1 MPKKRGNG
9 EGSVVRYKDGYRA
22 VIVVGWRDKTHP
34 IKHTKTGFSTI
45 REAREYI
52 ASYNKDSVDVPTRTY
67 TIADALSLFMD
78 NGLQK
83 LSSSKQT
90 HYKTVAKRIESIWN
104 EEMSSLTVARLQ
116 ELVRGYTYYPA
127 RDIKSLLSH
136 LYKLAIA
143 DGVCSMNLSQYIVL
157 PELHEEETV
166 PFSSSEVERMWE
178 DYKEHPST
186 AIALFMILT
195 GAMPGEVNG
204 IKADMVDWE
213 HKVINYGLKTDR
225 RRAAQIILPYKAI
238 PLLKDMLERGKNG
251 GLLPYKM
258 DTYRKEFKAMVERIG
273 ADPKCTPYS
282 CRHTFATMLSA
293 QVPAHI
299 LAKLMRNDIR
309 VTQKYYLHEDNE
321 LLLNE
326 VNRALSQ
333 T

>member
-34 IKHTKTGFSTI
+34 IKHTKSGFATI

-52 ASYNKDSVDVPTRTY
+52 SSFHKDELVKPCSY
-67 TIADALSLFMD
+67 TIAEALSLFMD
-78 NGLQK
+78 NGLTK
-83 LSSSKQT
+83 LSPSKQT
-90 HYKTVAKRIESIWN
+90 HYKTVANRIKSIWS
-104 EEMSSLTVARLQ
+104 EDMSSLTVARLQ

-157 PELHEEETV
+157 PELVEEETV
-166 PFSSSEVERMWE
+166 PFSSSEVEKMWE

-225 RRAAQIILPYKAI
+225 RRTAQIILPDKAI
-238 PLLKDMLERGKNG
+238 PLLQDMLERGKNN

-273 ADPKCTPYS
+273 ADARCTPYS

-321 LLLNE
+321 VLLNE
-326 VNRALSQ
+326 VNKALG
-333 T
+333 

>member
-9 EGSVVRYKDGYRA
+9 EGSVVKYKDGYRA
-22 VIVVGWRDKTHP
+22 IIVTGWRDKTHP
-34 IKHTKTGFSTI
+34 IKHTKSGFSTI

-52 ASYNKDSVDVPTRTY
+52 SSFHQDELVKPCSY
-67 TIADALSLFMD
+67 TIQQALSLFMD
-78 NGLQK
+78 NGLTK
-83 LSSSKQT
+83 LSPSKQT
-90 HYKTVAKRIESIWN
+90 HYKTVANRIKSIWS
-104 EEMSSLTVARLQ
+104 EDMSSLTVARLQ
-116 ELVRGYTYYPA
+116 ELVKGYTYYPA

-136 LYKLAIA
+136 LYRLAIA

-157 PELHEEETV
+157 PELVEEETV

-178 DYKEHPST
+178 DYAEHPT
-186 AIALFMILT
+186 TGVALLMTFT
-195 GAMPGEVNG
+195 GLMPGEISRIKRENWQGQFFVDIG
-204 IKADMVDWE
+204 IK
-213 HKVINYGLKTDR
+213 TDKR
-225 RRAAQIILPYKAI
+225 KNSSVPI
-238 PLLKDMLERGKNG
+238 PDALVPVVSDLFERGKNG
-251 GLLPYKM
+251 GLLPYKL

-282 CRHTFATMLSA
+282 CRHTFATMLST

-321 LLLNE
+321 ILLNE

>member
-34 IKHTKTGFSTI
+34 IKHTKSGFATI

-52 ASYNKDSVDVPTRTY
+52 SSFHKDELVKPCSY
-67 TIADALSLFMD
+67 TIAEALSLFMD
-78 NGLQK
+78 NGLTK
-83 LSSSKQT
+83 LSPSKQT
-90 HYKTVAKRIESIWN
+90 HYKTVANRIKSIWS
-104 EEMSSLTVARLQ
+104 EDMSSLTVARLQ

-157 PELHEEETV
+157 PELVEEETV
-166 PFSSSEVERMWE
+166 PFSSSEVERMWT
-178 DYKEHPST
+178 DYAEHPET
-186 AIALFMILT
+186 GIALLMCGT
-195 GAMPGEVNG
+195 GLMPGEVARITRENWQGQFFVDVG
-204 IKADMVDWE
+204 IK
-213 HKVINYGLKTDR
+213 TDKR
-225 RRAAQIILPYKAI
+225 KNSSVPI
-238 PLLKDMLERGKNG
+238 PDTLMPVVSDLFERGKNN

-258 DTYRKEFKAMVERIG
+258 DTYRKEFKEMVSRIG
-273 ADPKCTPYS
+273 ADARCTPYS
-282 CRHTFATMLSA
+282 CRHTFAMMLSA

-321 LLLNE
+321 VLLNE
-326 VNRALSQ
+326 VNRALG
-333 T
+333 